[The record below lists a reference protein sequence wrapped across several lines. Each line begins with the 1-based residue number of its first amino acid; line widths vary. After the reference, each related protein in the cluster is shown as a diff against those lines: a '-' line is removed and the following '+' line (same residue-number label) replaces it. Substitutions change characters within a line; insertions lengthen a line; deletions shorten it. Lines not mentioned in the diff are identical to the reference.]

1 MKTNWL
7 HKAVLVGVVA
17 SLLILGLASCSS
29 ISAGSTTTSAL
40 SNTPPATT
48 KSSTTPLFQSS
59 NPTNPVK
66 QLTIDVQVDND
77 SVVIPLD
84 KVTANLNTRF
94 KLATK
99 EGEMTFM
106 AYIWDGKLN
115 VRADICPPC
124 RSKSFTLTKG
134 TLVCDACGTV
144 FDAVSGNGIR
154 GACVAYP
161 KEAVSYQLSSN
172 SILVSQTSLITAYK
186 ETLKPN

>member
-1 MKTNWL
+1 MKKKWFY
-7 HKAVLVGVVA
+7 KAILVGVLA
-17 SLLILGLASCSS
+17 SLLILGLASCSA
-29 ISAGSTTTSAL
+29 ISAGNPTTSAL

-48 KSSTTPLFQSS
+48 TPSATPLVQSGNPS
-59 NPTNPVK
+59 NQVK
-66 QLTIDVQVDND
+66 QLTIDVQVNND
-77 SVVIPLD
+77 TVIIPLD
-84 KVTANLNTRF
+84 KVTTNLNTRF

-144 FDAVSGNGIR
+144 FDAVNGKGIR

-161 KEAVSYQLSSN
+161 KEAVSYQLSGESVV
-172 SILVSQTSLITAYK
+172 VSQASLITAYK
-186 ETLKPN
+186 DTLQPN

>member
-124 RSKSFTLTKG
+124 RSRSFTLTKG

-144 FDAVSGNGIR
+144 FDAVNGKGIG

-161 KEAVSYQLSSN
+161 KEAAPYQLSGE
-172 SILVSQTSLITAYK
+172 SILVNLTSLITAYND
-186 ETLKPN
+186 TLQPN